1 MIQTKYTFENNE
13 HTLVE
18 TTTAPSYIHTSTFSH
33 VSINEFEKLTTGPNN
48 QDNDRNLKQILDII
62 KNSTIESNIVGIYL
76 DTTFGTDWGAI
87 YFVLQD
93 AFIDNT
99 LIHFLS
105 SLRQA
110 HADEL
115 TFEQPNLIRAWW
127 D

>member
-1 MIQTKYTFENNE
+1 MIETTYNFTNNE

-18 TTTAPSYIHTSTFSH
+18 KTTAPSYVHESTYSY
-33 VSINEFEKLTTGPNN
+33 VSLQELEDLSKGPNN
-48 QDNDRNLKQILDII
+48 QDNDRNLKQIVEII
-62 KNSTIESNIVGIYL
+62 KNSTIESNISGIYL
-76 DTTFGTDWGAI
+76 DTTFGADWGAI
-87 YFVLQD
+87 YFVLQSG
-93 AFIDNT
+93 FIDNT

-105 SLRQA
+105 ALRQA

>member
-1 MIQTKYTFENNE
+1 MIQTTYTFENNE

-18 TTTAPSYIHTSTFSH
+18 TTTAPSYTH
-33 VSINEFEKLTTGPNN
+33 VSKFSYVSIRDFEKLTTGPNN

-62 KNSTIESNIVGIYL
+62 KNSTIESNIAGIYL

-87 YFVLQD
+87 YFVLKD
-93 AFIDNT
+93 AFINNT
-99 LIHFLS
+99 IIHFLS
-105 SLRQA
+105 ALRQA

-115 TFEQPNLIRAWW
+115 TFEKPNLIRAWW

>member
-1 MIQTKYTFENNE
+1 METKYTFENNN

-18 TTTAPSYIHTSTFSH
+18 TTTAPGYTHTSKFSY
-33 VSINEFEKLTTGPNN
+33 VSMNELEELTKGPNN
-48 QDNDRNLKQILDII
+48 QDNDRNLKQIFDII
-62 KNSTIESNIVGIYL
+62 KNSTIESNIAGIYL
-76 DTTFGTDWGAI
+76 DTTFGADWGAI
-87 YFVLQD
+87 YFVLKSE
-93 AFIDNT
+93 FIDNS

-105 SLRQA
+105 ALRQA